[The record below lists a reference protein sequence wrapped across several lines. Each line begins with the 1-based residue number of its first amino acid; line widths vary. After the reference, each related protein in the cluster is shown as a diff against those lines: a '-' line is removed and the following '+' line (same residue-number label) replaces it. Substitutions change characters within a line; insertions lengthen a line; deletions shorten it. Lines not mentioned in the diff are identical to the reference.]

1 MQIGF
6 LKKTKEAIQ
15 MSWNWYSDAPPQE
28 LFTVK
33 ELEEWEH
40 SGKGT
45 FETFDDEEKAK
56 KAMHERH
63 GYFYTQIDSDD
74 GKRVYYERG
83 WRYVNRTG
91 VWAVLVPIKEK
102 ELGDFCNGK
111 IKQITNE
118 DATVNNKI

>member
-83 WRYVNRTG
+83 WRYVNRRMG
-91 VWAVLVPIKEK
+91 SACSNKRKRIRRFLQW
-102 ELGDFCNGK
+102 
-111 IKQITNE
+111 E
-118 DATVNNKI
+118 DQANYK